1 MKAMKKMLA
10 MLLAVCML
18 IGMPLCMDVAATG
31 DPEDTTLRLVQAMM
45 IPEHWEDTSL
55 DRNTQVALYFTGHVR
70 TVANPIKAFIGIV
83 GATSWGYDGSIRS
96 DVADRIN
103 FSGTLQEV
111 TDSALTGEQSAY
123 TANNGYQCHNTNRW
137 MFTMNQT
144 TTYAKTNIKEQ
155 YQHLIQ
161 GDYVDTVPELFDLA
175 QAAGKRLAVI
185 IVDTG
190 SKGDTMGNMIGR
202 TAKGGSANVPLTADT
217 KTANKNNGN
226 NNGSEANGLACSGAH
241 AIVYDETTAA
251 RMTGATLDNV
261 TRTLTVNF
269 SDPVTVRG
277 SVLSGLMVL
286 NSNNQLMAQKDGELA
301 VNGTDGYGVLW
312 NNSAYPL
319 TITSGEASGS
329 VALDTAA
336 YNRIINWQKW
346 VSAHNEAYPED
357 PLRVLFYI
365 GEAKK
370 DTDAIYYWR
379 GEAVSNYYMDSLYT
393 ADLRPFMANYKKNT
407 ETGLNDYMV
416 TEITVRNYA
425 VSANGKGYDTLT
437 DALNEAVSGDTVTLL
452 ANCTAGDV
460 QIKDGVTL
468 DLNGKTLTATSVFA
482 NVGKGIVKDS
492 TDGMGG
498 IKIAKN
504 VVDKETAENS
514 SFNLNLAENNPQL
527 PLYDEAFEGYR
538 FFNCTIEHKQRWK
551 EENKRYQFGYVLKMS
566 DAAFALLKDS
576 NEDNELDAD
585 IKLVYTIS
593 LTVDGVEKVNQEY
606 VFNTTMMTLAAN
618 NASPTI
624 GVIGFDQV
632 GDKVIELTSTNPK
645 MESSTG
651 VVIAANPPALT
662 LTYTNAQ

>member
-31 DPEDTTLRLVQAMM
+31 APEDTFLKLVQAMM
-45 IPEHWEDTSL
+45 IPEHWDTDL
-55 DRNTQVALYFTGHVR
+55 DRDTQLALYFTGHVR
-70 TVANPIKAFIGIV
+70 TVSTTQIKAYIGIV
-83 GATSWGYDGSIRS
+83 GASSWNYDGSIRS

-103 FSGTLQEV
+103 FSGTLSENK
-111 TDSALTGEQSAY
+111 TDPALLGETNAY
-123 TANNGYQCHNTNRW
+123 GTANTNQW
-137 MFTMNQT
+137 IFTMNQT
-144 TTYAKTNIKEQ
+144 ATYAKTNIKEQ

-175 QAAGKRLAVI
+175 QAAGKRLVVV
-185 IVDTG
+185 IVDNG
-190 SKGDTMGNMIGR
+190 SRGETLNNMIGR
-202 TAKGGSANVPLTADT
+202 TANGGSPTVPLMADT
-217 KTANKNNGN
+217 QKANIDHGN
-226 NNGSEANGLACSGAH
+226 NNGTDANGKARAGAH

-251 RMTGATLDNV
+251 RMTGATLDSV
-261 TRTLTVNF
+261 TKTLTVNF
-269 SDPVTVRG
+269 SEAMTVRKG
-277 SVLSGLMVL
+277 VMSGLMVL
-286 NSNNQLMAQKDGELA
+286 NSRGQLMAQKDGEFA
-301 VNGTDGYGVLW
+301 VHPTTDYGAMI
-312 NNSAYPL
+312 NQSAYPL
-319 TITSGEASGS
+319 TITSGATSGT
-329 VALDTAA
+329 VALDAAA
-336 YNRIINWQKW
+336 YNRIINWQNL
-346 VSAHNEAYPED
+346 VTTHNAKHPDD

-365 GEAKK
+365 GEESTGT
-370 DTDAIYYWR
+370 DTTYSWR
-379 GEAVSNYYMDSLYT
+379 GEAKSNYYMDSLYT
-393 ADLRPFMANYKKNT
+393 EDLRPFMANYKKNA
-407 ETGLNDYMV
+407 EAGLNDYMV